1 MDVTGYPI
9 YLHVQT
15 NVEANRYRPVMTIL
29 FIFGM
34 FTRLLDVIRVCFIPK
49 APFQSHFRMMLM
61 SLLKSSPG
69 RCDSWQDDV
78 AITHLNFSPEYEK
91 ANGSKLLTF
100 LVVQKRLLQVIQQQ
114 SSSNL
119 SKFGIKG
126 RIARCTNRNSFYAS
140 WFVLNI
146 YVPIAFWLQKWFSV
160 FFEASRSDYE
170 VGTLQWLKL
179 DSRGLIWTKE
189 SWHRRWHS

>member
-34 FTRLLDVIRVCFIPK
+34 FTRILDVIRVCFIPK

-146 YVPIAFWLQKWFSV
+146 FKHICSHRVLTPKMVFGLFWSFK
-160 FFEASRSDYE
+160 
-170 VGTLQWLKL
+170 VGLWGGYSAMAQAWQPRLNLNQRVLTP
-179 DSRGLIWTKE
+179 
-189 SWHRRWHS
+189 